1 MSAVAVLGWCAVVV
15 GMVVGL
21 PQLVRL
27 VRTRRVDGLSLTA
40 WRTILAANLA
50 WGAHGVRLGQ
60 VTMVLSN
67 AIALCTTTAIVAL
80 LARRFHRPVLVL
92 MAPSIVVAALMT
104 SVDHLLGSVAFGVT
118 AILLAAISNT
128 GQSAQ
133 LVRSE
138 HVAGVSTLFLTMA
151 VLNQVL
157 WASWGLLVPDIG
169 TVMTASAVFAMTSF
183 NLTWY
188 VLRRRGLR
196 AFFPIPTGVAAP
208 NASLANQ
215 AP

>member
-1 MSAVAVLGWCAVVV
+1 MSAVDVVGWCAVVV

-27 VRTRRVDGLSLTA
+27 IRTRRVDGLSLTA
-40 WRTILAANLA
+40 WRTMLAANLA

-67 AIALCTTTAIVAL
+67 AIALSTTVAIVAL

-92 MAPSIVVAALMT
+92 MAPSVVVAGLLT
-104 SVDHLLGSVAFGVT
+104 TVDHVVGSVAFGVL
-118 AILLAAISNT
+118 AILLAGVSNT

-133 LVRSE
+133 LIRAP

-151 VLNQVL
+151 VLNQAM
-157 WASWGLLVPDIG
+157 WGAWGLLVPDPG

-196 AFFPIPTGVAAP
+196 AFFPAPTGVAVP
-208 NASLANQ
+208 DPGLGNQ